1 MLENISDDD
10 LLGAY
15 QKAKEMNL
23 DTDFIELLENELL
36 NRTVDIN
43 PD

>member
-10 LLGAY
+10 LISAY

-23 DTDFIELLENELL
+23 DSDFIELLENELL

-43 PD
+43 LD